1 MIEAW
6 YPLSFMGYDNY
17 DVSNTGKV
25 RKHTQTRTRLMKLRR
40 TASGHTFI
48 GLTANGVQKSHTVAK
63 LVLEATGTPKKGYK
77 ADYILHLDGDRTN
90 NRLDNLRWTNKKTS
104 TRYRRSYI
112 RDGKTKAFTTR
123 PVLEMNDKRLYKSIM
138 DAARAYGIPPIDIY
152 NQCSGVYSPECEALD
167 ERFSWTY
174 WEEV

>member
-6 YPLSFMGYDNY
+6 YSLSFMGYDNY
-17 DVSNTGKV
+17 EVSNTGQV
-25 RKHTQTRTRLMKLRR
+25 RKHTQKRTKLMKLRR

-63 LVLEATGTPKKGYK
+63 LVLEATQAPKTGSK
-77 ADYILHLDGDRTN
+77 ANYILHLDGDRTN
-90 NRLDNLRWTNKKTS
+90 NYLDNLRWVNKKTS

-123 PVLEMNDKRLYKSIM
+123 PVIEMNDKRLHKSIM
-138 DAARAYGIPPIDIY
+138 DAARFYGIPPIDIY

-167 ERFSWTY
+167 ERFY
-174 WEEV
+174 WVEW